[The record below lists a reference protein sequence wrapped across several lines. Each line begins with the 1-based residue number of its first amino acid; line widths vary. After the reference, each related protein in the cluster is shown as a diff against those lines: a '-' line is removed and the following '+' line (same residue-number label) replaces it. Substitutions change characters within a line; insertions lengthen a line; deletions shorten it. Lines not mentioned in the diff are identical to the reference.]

1 VSVNGSRILPDVI
14 EESRRLSDVLEGQ
27 GIPVRLLG
35 GLGIRLVA
43 AAAYPPE
50 LAREYND
57 IDLVTDSRHG
67 RQLAQSLA
75 EQGYEPNQMF
85 NRMHGA
91 RRLLFYDEPNK
102 RQLDV
107 FVGTFE
113 MCHTLPIAERLDVVP
128 LTLPAADLLLTKLQ
142 IVRLNEKDRNDA
154 YALLLALEVG
164 THDDGAINAA
174 WVARLCA
181 RDWGLYRTLQL
192 NLEKLR
198 EATGATRYPYTYV
211 RCSRWSKGRAALVGE
226 RTRIEASAGPIQYLA
241 MMVGAAPEAAVRWL
255 ILLMVLCCDPAAIA
269 LTVAAASLRR

>member
-1 VSVNGSRILPDVI
+1 MSANGSRILPDVI
-14 EESRRLSDVLEGQ
+14 EESRRLSHVLEAQ

-107 FVGTFE
+107 FVGTF
-113 MCHTLPIAERLDVVP
+113 
-128 LTLPAADLLLTKLQ
+128 
-142 IVRLNEKDRNDA
+142 
-154 YALLLALEVG
+154 
-164 THDDGAINAA
+164 
-174 WVARLCA
+174 
-181 RDWGLYRTLQL
+181 
-192 NLEKLR
+192 
-198 EATGATRYPYTYV
+198 
-211 RCSRWSKGRAALVGE
+211 
-226 RTRIEASAGPIQYLA
+226 
-241 MMVGAAPEAAVRWL
+241 
-255 ILLMVLCCDPAAIA
+255 
-269 LTVAAASLRR
+269 